1 MPGACPLPRHHAW
14 RLLPFSSQHARACL
28 PPPPSYLPQI
38 SVLPRCSGLAEVL
51 EAHTLGQAAALFFRA
66 GASAIATILT
76 ESYASL
82 ATLLLVFGIL
92 FGLCRSGGIGAL
104 PGEARGGPPPGG
116 AAGPQA

>member
-1 MPGACPLPRHHAW
+1 MPALA
-14 RLLPFSSQHARACL
+14 S